1 MGTDED
7 FKNAAKMVRDGK
19 VKTKDVSDEQKLEM
33 YALYKQATEGDC
45 KTDKPGMLDF
55 KEKAKWKAWKE
66 LEGMSERDAK
76 KKYIR
81 RVEKLNDC

>member
-1 MGTDED
+1 MGTDDD
-7 FKNAAKMVRDGK
+7 FRDAAKAVHDGK
-19 VKTKDVSDEQKLEM
+19 IKAKVSDEQKLEL

-45 KTDKPGMLDF
+45 KTDKPGLF
-55 KEKAKWKAWKE
+55 NLVEKEKWKAWKA

-81 RVEKLNDC
+81 RVEKLNE